1 MSEIVSDTILNCQG
15 LTCPEPVIRCRNI
28 LSSEHPARLTV
39 LLDNPASSE
48 NVSRHL
54 MNNGYNVTVAHEK
67 TGARNGND
75 LWRVCGQRSATPL
88 SAEVVYETPQKTST
102 LVLITSDTLGRGSD
116 ELGARLMENFLATL
130 PELGDSL
137 WRIILLNGGVRLAAM
152 PGKALDSLR
161 MLEASGVT
169 VLVCGACLTHYQ
181 LLEAKSVGETTNML
195 DVVTSLDLADKI
207 IRL

>member
-1 MSEIVSDTILNCQG
+1 MSEIVADIILNCQG
-15 LTCPEPVIRCRNI
+15 LACPEPVIRCRNL
-28 LSSEHPARLTV
+28 LSTEHPTRLTV
-39 LLDNPASSE
+39 LVDNPAASE
-48 NVSRHL
+48 NVSRH
-54 MNNGYNVTVAHEK
+54 MMKNGYSVTVAHEK

-75 LWRVCGQRSATPL
+75 LWRVCGQHFVAPFEPI
-88 SAEVVYETPQKTST
+88 EVETPRKTST
-102 LVLITSDTLGRGSD
+102 LVLITSNTLGQGSD
-116 ELGARLMENFLATL
+116 ELGARLMENFLVTL

-137 WRIILLNGGVRLAAM
+137 WRIVLLNGGVRLAAT

-181 LLEAKSVGETTNML
+181 LLEAKAVGETTNML
-195 DVVTSLDLADKI
+195 DVVTSLDLADKV